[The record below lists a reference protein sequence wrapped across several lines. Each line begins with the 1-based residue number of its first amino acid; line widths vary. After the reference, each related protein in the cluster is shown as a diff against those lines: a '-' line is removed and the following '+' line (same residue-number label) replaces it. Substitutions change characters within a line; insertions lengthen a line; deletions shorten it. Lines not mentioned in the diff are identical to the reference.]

1 MVKIRYIMVITFLF
15 LQFFAFGQKKVKD
28 FTKENYLADFDFV
41 VKAIKEQHPNPFR
54 FITEK
59 EFDKKVKELRHTLEQ
74 KPIIE
79 NFILCNPV
87 ALIRDAHSG
96 IEMDDIIYEDYVK
109 MSHFFPVATSVYDNR
124 VFVNQYTLDIPM
136 GAEITKVNNVSTA
149 DLLNKIPNKVDG
161 GVEASSNKNFS
172 NYASLMF
179 PEVQE
184 YTIEYKETVEA
195 APKTITLKAVNY
207 NDYEYHAQKS
217 VLPLSTVAFAKGI
230 YGYPLNDDTYIL
242 KITTFSVSEA
252 YAYYILNNVF
262 QDIKD
267 KKIKKLVVDIR
278 DNGGGLLSNI
288 PLFYSFI
295 SPEKSFKNIYK
306 YATRVPKVNI
316 KENLLDENGK
326 LANTADIISQDNFM
340 SQRFDYNEEDQFYYG
355 NSRLDDSYV
364 ENYPQDKNAFT
375 GKVILLANNNTV
387 SAAAYFAH
395 LFKLNK
401 RGDIVG
407 QETRSCSD
415 FTTAAWFLSYKLPNT
430 ESVLSLPR
438 SEVFF
443 NAIANKDRTCRGV
456 LPNHTIKADDF
467 QKGLQQA
474 QDAEMNL
481 ALELLKR

>member
-1 MVKIRYIMVITFLF
+1 M
-15 LQFFAFGQKKVKD
+15 KD
-28 FTKENYLADFDFV
+28 FTKDNYLADFDFV

-74 KPIIE
+74 KPILE
-79 NFILCNPV
+79 NFVLCNPV
-87 ALIRDAHSG
+87 ALIRDAHSS
-96 IEMDDIIYEDYVK
+96 IEMDDIIYEDYIKV
-109 MSHFFPVATSVYDNR
+109 SHFFPIITSVYDNR
-124 VFVNQYTLDIPM
+124 VFVNQYSLDIPM
-136 GAEITKVNNVSTA
+136 GAEITKVNNMDVME
-149 DLLNKIPNKVDG
+149 LLNKIPNRVDG
-161 GVEASSNKNFS
+161 GVQASSNKNFS
-172 NYASLMF
+172 NNVSLIF
-179 PEVQE
+179 PDAKE
-184 YTIEYKETVEA
+184 YIIEYKKTVNET
-195 APKTITLKAVNY
+195 PKSITLKAVNF
-207 NDYEYHAQKS
+207 NDYQYYAEKS
-217 VLPLSTVAFAKGI
+217 VLPLSTVAFSKGI

-242 KITTFSVSEA
+242 KITTFSLSET
-252 YAYYILNNVF
+252 YAYYILNNLF

-267 KKIKKLVVDIR
+267 KNIKNLVLDIR
-278 DNGGGLLSNI
+278 DNGGGMLSNI

-295 SPEKSFKNIYK
+295 SSEKNFKNIYK
-306 YATRVPKVNI
+306 YATRVPKVNMT
-316 KENLLDENGK
+316 ENLLDNNGK
-326 LANTADIISQDNFM
+326 LANTADIISENNFM
-340 SQRFDYNEEDQFYYG
+340 SQRFDYNEQDHFYYG

-375 GKVILLANNNTV
+375 GKVVLLSNNNTV

-395 LFKLNK
+395 LFQLNK

-430 ESVLSLPR
+430 ESILSLPR

-481 ALELLKR
+481 ALELLKK